1 MFVESVIDDVRVV
14 LGRLDDRTIFRRL
27 TDAVRLGND
36 QAKFDQT
43 VGVMDVFLYDGF
55 MTVPPDVATILAVNQ
70 EGWPTVIRD
79 QWFQFH
85 VNGPGMERWQPWTF
99 TDELGPVCTFRDA
112 QFPAQMTA
120 IVENPQDSNCEL
132 RVFGWDENDKRIYT
146 PDQNGN
152 LQDGFLVPTAYGVTT
167 SNPAAPPI
175 YKIDRIKKGLTQGYV
190 QLFAQNVNDPTC
202 NVMVGY
208 YQPWETVPSYRRI
221 RVMRMTWARIKYKRK
236 DLEVR
241 SLHDWINIDNRSA
254 LLLLVKSVKFLLDN
268 QIEQAKAFE
277 TEGMRLLSNEADNLR
292 PPSLQEPQVLFAD
305 GIERDASKD
314 ELYLHY

>member
-1 MFVESVIDDVRVV
+1 MFVSDILREAKVV
-14 LGRLDDRTIFRRL
+14 LGRVDDVDVFRRIS
-27 TDAVRLGND
+27 DAVKLGNL
-36 QAKFDQT
+36 QGKFDIT
-43 VGVMDVFLYDGF
+43 LGIMDLWTYDGF
-55 MTVPPDVATILAVNQ
+55 LTLPPEVGTILGVNH

-85 VNGPGMERWQPWTF
+85 INGPGMERWQPWTF

-112 QFPAQMTA
+112 LFPAQMTA

-146 PDQNGN
+146 PDNNGN
-152 LQDGFLVPTAYGVTT
+152 LQDGFLVPTAFGVVT

-190 QLFAQNVNDPTC
+190 QLFAQNINDQSQ

-221 RVMRMTWARIKYKRK
+221 RTPRVIWARIKYRRK
-236 DLEVR
+236 DLDVR
-241 SLHDWINIDNRSA
+241 SAHDWIAIENREA
-254 LLLLVKSVKFLLDN
+254 LILLIKAVKFRLDN
-268 QIEQAKAFE
+268 QIEQAKAYE
-277 TEGMRLLSNEADNLR
+277 TEGMRLLSNEADALR
-292 PPSLQEPQVLFAD
+292 PPSLQTPQVTFSE
-305 GIERDASKD
+305 GIMRPENLD